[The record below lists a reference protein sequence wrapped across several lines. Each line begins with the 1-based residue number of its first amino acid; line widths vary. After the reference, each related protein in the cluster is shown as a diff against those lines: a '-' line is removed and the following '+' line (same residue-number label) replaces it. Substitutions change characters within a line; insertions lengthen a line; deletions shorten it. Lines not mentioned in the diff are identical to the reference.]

1 MVRVEI
7 ESEVQGNIW
16 KVLVSAGDAVAA
28 GDVLIVIESMKME
41 IPVETPQAGRVLEL
55 KVQPEEAVDED
66 QLLVV
71 LETD

>member
-1 MVRVEI
+1 MARVEI

-16 KVLVSAGDAVAA
+16 KVLVSAGDVVAA